1 MTTRQSMLGSA
12 SEATVSTAAG
22 FLVSWLAT
30 PFIMA
35 AFGHEVSP
43 GQSLAI
49 TLVYTALSWLRGLA
63 VRRYFERRLA
73 R

>member
-1 MTTRQSMLGSA
+1 MKQSLLGSA
-12 SEATVSTAAG
+12 NEATVSTVVG
-22 FLVSWLAT
+22 FLVSWAAT

-35 AFGHEVSP
+35 AFGHQVGA

-49 TLVYTALSWLRGLA
+49 VLVYTALSWLRSLA

>member
-12 SEATVSTAAG
+12 SEATVSTATG
-22 FLVSWLAT
+22 FIVSWLAT

-35 AFGHEVSP
+35 AFGYHVGP
-43 GQSLAI
+43 GQSFGI
-49 TLVYTALSWLRGLA
+49 VLVYTALSWLRSLA

>member
-1 MTTRQSMLGSA
+1 MRQSLRGSA
-12 SEATVSTAAG
+12 NEATVSTVAG
-22 FLVSWLAT
+22 FLVSWAAT

-35 AFGHEVSP
+35 AFGHEVGP

-49 TLVYTALSWLRGLA
+49 VLVYTALSWLRSLA
-63 VRRYFERRLA
+63 VRRWFERRLA